1 LKAVSTI
8 TVSELKR
15 KPTEQWR
22 EAARAGDLVVTEQ
35 GEPVAVLVPIDAQ
48 SLEPTLST
56 LRSVRALRAQ
66 ASLQEAARQN
76 STHELTT
83 AEIDN
88 EIAASRRA
96 RRK

>member
-1 LKAVSTI
+1 MSTI

-22 EAARAGDLVVTEQ
+22 EAAKAGDLVVTEQ

-56 LRSVRALRAQ
+56 LRSVRALQAQ
-66 ASLQEAARQN
+66 AALQEAARQH
-76 STHELTT
+76 STHQLTMP
-83 AEIDN
+83 EIDE
-88 EIAASRRA
+88 EIAATRRA

>member
-1 LKAVSTI
+1 MSTI
-8 TVSELKR
+8 TVSDLKR

-48 SLEPTLST
+48 SLGPTLST
-56 LRSVRALRAQ
+56 LRSVRALQAQ
-66 ASLQEAARQN
+66 AALQEAARQN
-76 STHELTT
+76 ETGRLRM
-83 AEIDN
+83 ADIDG
-88 EIAASRRA
+88 EIAAARKA

>member
-1 LKAVSTI
+1 MSTI

-15 KPTEQWR
+15 KPTAQWR

-35 GEPVAVLVPIDAQ
+35 GEPVAVLLPIDAR

-56 LRSVRALRAQ
+56 LRSVRALQAQ
-66 ASLQEAARQN
+66 AALQEAARQN
-76 STHELTT
+76 STHQLTM
-83 AEIDN
+83 ADIDK
-88 EIAASRRA
+88 EIAAAREA

>member
-1 LKAVSTI
+1 MSTI

-22 EAARAGDLVVTEQ
+22 EVAKAGDVVVTEQ
-35 GEPVAVLVPIDAQ
+35 GEPLALFLPIDAQ

-56 LRSVRALRAQ
+56 LRSVRALQAQ
-66 ASLQEAARQN
+66 AALQEAARHH
-76 STHELTT
+76 STHQLTL
-83 AEIDN
+83 AEIDE
-88 EIAASRRA
+88 EIAAARQA

>member
-1 LKAVSTI
+1 MSTI

-15 KPTEQWR
+15 KPTGQWR

-56 LRSVRALRAQ
+56 LRSVRALQAQ
-66 ASLQEAARQN
+66 AALQEAARQN
-76 STHELTT
+76 STNELTM
-83 AEIDN
+83 ADIDE
-88 EIAASRRA
+88 EIAAARQG

>member
-1 LKAVSTI
+1 MSTI

-15 KPTEQWR
+15 KPKEQWR
-22 EAARAGDLVVTEQ
+22 EVAKAGDLVVTEQ
-35 GEPVAVLVPIDAQ
+35 GEPVAVLLPIDAK

-66 ASLQEAARQN
+66 AALQEAARQN
-76 STHELTT
+76 STHELTI
-83 AEIDN
+83 AEIDE
-88 EIAASRRA
+88 EIAAARQA